1 MPDETATDPG
11 APPVA
16 SPVPTEDLWR
26 LRRSIDNLDTAL
38 VAMLAERFRV
48 TREVGHL
55 KARHRLPPVD
65 VAREEAQVARLR
77 DMAGRAGLDEDFAEE
92 FIRRVMAEVVR
103 QHRLI
108 ARAEAGQDEAG

>member
-1 MPDETATDPG
+1 MPEDTTAEQA
-11 APPVA
+11 AP
-16 SPVPTEDLWR
+16 EDLWR
-26 LRRSIDNLDTAL
+26 LRRSIDNIDTGL
-38 VAMLAERFRV
+38 VALLAERFRV
-48 TREVGHL
+48 TQEVGHL

-77 DMAGRAGLDEDFAEE
+77 EMAGRAGLDEDFAEE

-108 ARAEAGQDEAG
+108 AQGEAG

>member
-1 MPDETATDPG
+1 MPKDTTAEQA
-11 APPVA
+11 AP
-16 SPVPTEDLWR
+16 EDLWR

-38 VAMLAERFRV
+38 VALLAERFRV
-48 TREVGHL
+48 TREVGQL

-77 DMAGRAGLDEDFAEE
+77 EMAGRAGLDEEFAEE

-108 ARAEAGQDEAG
+108 AQGEPAG